1 MTDADMVEHVSRY
14 CRVPII
20 DYARRESSGLLV
32 GSGTGLMMA
41 IMDQAQTFR
50 WCIDLDVLDEQSR
63 WEDWMLLVRAFV
75 RPMAVVGWFSITRP
89 QRLAAVVRRL
99 RPAPGVYAAG
109 VSAPDPFDDC
119 EVRLQ
124 SVEQFIGW
132 AAQAERPAPR
142 DRVVEGARVTQV
154 QSVGTFKP
162 SAHGSCHN
170 GIEVNDAENDAA
182 RQSGHVVGRHEVDVM
197 RLAGGSVNQHRS
209 SICCAPRAVLDVF
222 ASESWVP
229 RDDERG
235 PRLSD
240 GQDTQV
246 HRFAFGGSGNPC
258 RV

>member
-132 AAQAERPAPR
+132 AAQAERPA
-142 DRVVEGARVTQV
+142 
-154 QSVGTFKP
+154 K
-162 SAHGSCHN
+162 
-170 GIEVNDAENDAA
+170 
-182 RQSGHVVGRHEVDVM
+182 
-197 RLAGGSVNQHRS
+197 
-209 SICCAPRAVLDVF
+209 
-222 ASESWVP
+222 
-229 RDDERG
+229 
-235 PRLSD
+235 
-240 GQDTQV
+240 
-246 HRFAFGGSGNPC
+246 GSGC
-258 RV
+258 RRRARHAGAIRRDLQTIGSWIVSQRHRGQRRRE